1 MNSRQSYTAVKNNDK
16 ITALYCRLSR
26 DDELQGDSNSIKN
39 QKTILQKYADDNG
52 FTNTEFF
59 VDDGYSGTNFDR
71 PDWQRLI
78 SLVEEGRIGTIIVK
92 DMSRLGRDY
101 LKVGYYTEVLFPG
114 SDIRFIAINNNV
126 DSANQQD
133 SDFTP
138 FLNIINE
145 WYAKDTSKKI
155 RAVFKSKGE
164 SGKPLCTNPPY
175 GYIKDPE
182 DKTRWIVDEEAAKV
196 VREAFRLCMQ
206 GYGPSQI
213 AKEFT
218 RRRIMNPTA
227 HARKNGI
234 NIPDNRGHDDDY
246 VWRGS
251 TIVHMLSRQEYL
263 GHTVNFK
270 TYRKSYKQKKQM
282 KNDPSEWMIFKN
294 THEAIIEESV
304 FEVVQRIR
312 DGRRRLTP
320 MGEMPLLSGMMFCA
334 DCGNKMYQVRGRG
347 WEHEKEYF
355 VCATYRKIKGGCSS
369 HQIRNVVVEEL
380 LLDGIRRVT
389 AFARDCEDEF
399 VEMIT
404 KKTRSELDKSMRDSR
419 RELEQV
425 QARIAKLDEIIQRLY
440 EDNIEG
446 KISDERFAKMT
457 ANYEAEQQTLEKRVT
472 ELKSIMT
479 EEKESALN
487 VDHFLTLVR
496 KYTDIKELTAE
507 IIREFVEKIY
517 VYKPERIDG
526 RRVQRIKIVWNCIGE
541 FEPPVSTSTT
551 KNEKSA

>member
-1 MNSRQSYTAVKNNDK
+1 MNNRQSYTAVKNNDK
-16 ITALYCRLSR
+16 LTALYCRLSR
-26 DDELQGDSNSIKN
+26 DDESQGDSNSIKN

-52 FTNTEFF
+52 FSNTEFF

-71 PDWQRLI
+71 PDWQRLL
-78 SLVEEGRIGTIIVK
+78 SQVEEGNIGTVIVK

-155 RAVFKSKGE
+155 RSVFKSKGQ

-182 DKTRWIVDEEAAKV
+182 NRTHWIVDEKAAKV
-196 VREAFRLCMQ
+196 VKQAFHLCMQ
-206 GYGPSQI
+206 GYGPTQI
-213 AKEFT
+213 AKEFSK
-218 RRRIMNPTA
+218 RKIMNPTA
-227 HARKNGI
+227 HAKANGV

-246 VWRGS
+246 IWRGS

-320 MGEMPLLSGMMFCA
+320 MGEMPILSGMMFCA
-334 DCGNKMYQVRGRG
+334 DCGNKLYQVRGRG

-380 LLDGIRRVT
+380 LLDGIRKVT
-389 AFARDCEDEF
+389 AFARNYEQEF
-399 VEMIT
+399 VELVT
-404 KKTRSELDKSMRDSR
+404 KKTRTELDKSLRDCK
-419 RELEQV
+419 RELEQS
-425 QARIAKLDEIIQRLY
+425 QARIKKLDEIIQKLY

-446 KISDERFAKMT
+446 KISDERFAKMS
-457 ANYEAEQQTLEKRVT
+457 ANYEAEQHTLENRVA
-472 ELKSIMT
+472 ELQTIMT

-487 VDHFLTLVR
+487 VDHFLSLVR

-517 VYKPERIDG
+517 VYKAERIDG
-526 RRVQRIKIVWNCIGE
+526 KRVQRIKIVWNCIGA
-541 FEPPVSTSTT
+541 FEPPASTST

>member
-196 VREAFRLCMQ
+196 VREAFHLCMQ

-320 MGEMPLLSGMMFCA
+320 MGEMPLLSGMIFCA

-369 HQIRNVVVEEL
+369 HQIRNAVVEEL

-399 VEMIT
+399 VEMVT

-419 RELEQV
+419 RELEQA

-457 ANYEAEQQTLEKRVT
+457 ANYEAEQQALEKRVT

-479 EEKESALN
+479 EDKESALN

-517 VYKPERIDG
+517 VYKAERIDG

-541 FEPPVSTSTT
+541 FDPPVSTSTT

>member
-1 MNSRQSYTAVKNNDK
+1 MNNRQSYTAVKNNDK

-26 DDELQGDSNSIKN
+26 DDELQGDSNSIRN

-52 FTNTEFF
+52 FSNTELF

-71 PDWQRLI
+71 PDWQRLL
-78 SLVEEGRIGTIIVK
+78 SQVEEGNIGTVIVK

-155 RAVFKSKGE
+155 RSVFKSKGQ

-182 DKTRWIVDEEAAKV
+182 DKTHWIVDEDAAKV
-196 VREAFRLCMQ
+196 VKEAFRLCMQ
-206 GYGPSQI
+206 GYGPTQI
-213 AKEFT
+213 AKEFSK
-218 RRRIMNPTA
+218 RKIMNPTA
-227 HARKNGI
+227 HAKANGI

-246 VWRGS
+246 IWRGS

-282 KNDPSEWMIFKN
+282 KSDPSEWMIFEN
-294 THEAIIEESV
+294 THEAIIEKPV
-304 FEVVQRIR
+304 FEVVQKIR

-320 MGEMPLLSGMMFCA
+320 MGEMPILSGMLFCA
-334 DCGNKMYQVRGRG
+334 DCGNKLYQVRHRG
-347 WEHEKEYF
+347 WEHDKEHF

-389 AFARDCEDEF
+389 AFARDHENEF
-399 VEMIT
+399 MEMVT
-404 KKTRSELDKSMRDSR
+404 KKTRTELDKSMRDGK
-419 RELEQV
+419 RELEQSE
-425 QARIAKLDEIIQRLY
+425 ARIKKLDEIIQRLY

-457 ANYEAEQQTLEKRVT
+457 TNYEAEQQNLERRVA
-472 ELKSIMT
+472 ELKSTMT
-479 EEKESALN
+479 SEKESALG
-487 VDHFLTLVR
+487 VDHFLALVR

-517 VYKPERIDG
+517 VYKAERIEG
-526 RRVQRIKIVWNCIGE
+526 RRVQRIKIVYNCIGE
-541 FEPPVSTSTT
+541 FDPPVSTSTT
-551 KNEKSA
+551 KQEKSA

>member
-1 MNSRQSYTAVKNNDK
+1 MISRQSYTAVKNNDK

-78 SLVEEGRIGTIIVK
+78 SQVEEGRIGTVIVK

-101 LKVGYYTEVLFPG
+101 LKVGYYTEVLFPA

-155 RAVFKSKGE
+155 RAVFKSKGQ

-196 VREAFRLCMQ
+196 VREAFHLCMQ

-218 RRRIMNPTA
+218 KRRIMNPTA

-334 DCGNKMYQVRGRG
+334 DCGNKLYQVRGRG
-347 WEHEKEYF
+347 WVHEKEYF

-389 AFARDCEDEF
+389 AFARNCEDEF
-399 VEMIT
+399 VEMVT
-404 KKTRSELDKSMRDSR
+404 KKTRTELDKSMRDSK
-419 RELEQV
+419 RELEQA
-425 QARIAKLDEIIQRLY
+425 QARISKLDEIIQRLY

-446 KISDERFAKMT
+446 KISDERFAKMS
-457 ANYEAEQQTLEKRVT
+457 ANYEAEQHTLENRVA
-472 ELKSIMT
+472 ELQTIMT

-517 VYKPERIDG
+517 VYKAERIDG

-541 FEPPVSTSTT
+541 FEPPVSTTT
-551 KNEKSA
+551 KKNEKSA

>member
-334 DCGNKMYQVRGRG
+334 DCGNKLYQVRGRG

-369 HQIRNVVVEEL
+369 HQIRNAVVEEL

-389 AFARDCEDEF
+389 AFARDCEEEF
-399 VEMIT
+399 VEMVT

-419 RELEQV
+419 RELEQA

-446 KISDERFAKMT
+446 KISDERFTKMT

-517 VYKPERIDG
+517 VYKAERIDG